1 MASSPAPAR
10 AAAGHSRIATTS
22 ERNTKGARTRRRR
35 NLIDI
40 LYSGAST
47 SRQKRYAAE
56 PAPDMANVPLI
67 DERTANRPEIG
78 LVTLCR
84 ADAFRFCGVLRWR
97 ACATGCRSQVSAGV
111 APVRW

>member
-67 DERTANRPEIG
+67 DERTANRLEFG
-78 LVTLCR
+78 LVALLSEPTR
-84 ADAFRFCGVLRWR
+84 SGPA
-97 ACATGCRSQVSAGV
+97 ACFDGEL
-111 APVRW
+111 APPVVGRR